1 MFQSKLWK
9 LYKVRVTPTL
19 VLLDGPTGK
28 LITANGRDS
37 LSNDLEGKEFPW
49 VPRSLDDIL
58 TADILKGTEK
68 LDCKSALDGK
78 VKGLYFSAHWVIGF
92 WLLM

>member
-1 MFQSKLWK
+1 
-9 LYKVRVTPTL
+9 VTPTL

-37 LSNDLEGKEFPW
+37 LSEDLEGKKFPW
-49 VPRSLDDIL
+49 APKSLDDIL
-58 TADILKGTEK
+58 TGDILKGTEK

-78 VKGLYFSAHWVIGF
+78 IKGFYFSAHWVINNLF
-92 WLLM
+92 CFLCNFNIY